1 MLHCPQCGTEY
12 REGYSSC
19 SDCHVLLVREQPQH
33 TQQDAAPEPGDPNKD
48 PFCAFWQ
55 GTDQRICAEL
65 CTVLD
70 EAGIPHKTVHRQD
83 HLFNFSNQVP
93 YQIGVPASLYEK
105 AEQAVKEAFGSEE
118 ESQRLLSP
126 TAENSPSYREL
137 VSLSFEEK
145 LSGRPED
152 EQPSLR
158 DDLWRKPGSEVLDD
172 SENVLRT
179 VQAADDWYPEDATMQ
194 VWSGQEPELA
204 EMISASLSEND
215 IHSRNDEL
223 KGSWL
228 IFVRPQDEEHAREII
243 REIVDATPPE

>member
-1 MLHCPQCGTEY
+1 M
-12 REGYSSC
+12 
-19 SDCHVLLVREQPQH
+19 LVREQPQH

-70 EAGIPHKTVHRQD
+70 EAGIPHKIIHRQD

-93 YQIGVPASLYEK
+93 YQIGVPASFYEK
-105 AEQAVKEAFGSEE
+105 AEQAVKEAFGPEE
-118 ESQRLLSP
+118 ESQCLLSP

-137 VSLSFEEK
+137 VSLSLEEK
-145 LSGRPED
+145 LAGRPED
-152 EQPSLR
+152 EQASLL
-158 DDLWRKPGSEVLDD
+158 DDLLWRKRGSEVLDD
-172 SENVLRT
+172 SENVRRT
-179 VQAADDWYPEDATMQ
+179 VPAADDWYTQDTTME

-215 IHSRNDEL
+215 IHSRKDEF

-228 IFVRPQDEEHAREII
+228 VFVGSQDETRAREII
-243 REIVDATPPE
+243 REIIDAAPPE